1 MSATSTERGPG
12 YEREFSAG
20 AVAVRAGGEVAVIV
34 PHKRSPS
41 GDRVLGLPKGH
52 ADPGESM
59 EQAATRELLE
69 EAGIVGALRE
79 ELGDVRYWYR
89 RKGRQ
94 IRKTVTFYLFDYVSG
109 DIADHDHE
117 IEEARWM
124 PLEEAAQALTF
135 QGEREMIRR
144 ALSRL
149 VDDR

>member
-1 MSATSTERGPG
+1 MSATSTERGGP

-20 AVAVRAGGEVAVIV
+20 AVAIRDGREVAVIV
-34 PHKRSPS
+34 PNKRSPS
-41 GDRVLGLPKGH
+41 GDAVLGLPKGH
-52 ADPGESM
+52 ADPGETM
-59 EQAATRELLE
+59 EQAATRELRE

-79 ELGDVRYWYR
+79 PLGDVRYWYR

-117 IEEARWM
+117 IEESRWM
-124 PLEEAAQALTF
+124 PLDEAAQALTF

-149 VDDR
+149 GDDR

>member
-1 MSATSTERGPG
+1 LSATSTEPG
-12 YEREFSAG
+12 DRYEREFSAG
-20 AVAVRAGGEVAVIV
+20 AVAVRDGREVAVIV
-34 PHKRSPS
+34 PRKRSPS
-41 GDRVLGLPKGH
+41 GEPVLGLPKGH

-59 EQAATRELLE
+59 EQAATRELRE

-79 ELGDVRYWYR
+79 PLGDVRYWYR

-117 IEEARWM
+117 IEESRWM
-124 PLEEAAQALTF
+124 PLEEAAEALSF
-135 QGEREMIRR
+135 KGEQEMIRR

-149 VDDR
+149 PGDR